1 MQGKQNGGS
10 SAEETERFI
19 DPADKKD
26 VATVDLSHLIKERR
40 EESDNQ
46 RNSQMEGIERSLC
59 SFFSVTLGSFFV
71 SLIGKQACCYVIFFF
86 PFCF

>member
-10 SAEETERFI
+10 SAEQTERFI

-26 VATVDLSHLIKERR
+26 VATIDRSHSIKERR
-40 EESDNQ
+40 EQSDNQ
-46 RNSQMEGIERSLC
+46 RNSQMEGIERSIC
-59 SFFSVTLGSFFV
+59 SYFSVKLGSCFV
-71 SLIGKQACCYVIFFF
+71 SLIGKQACCYVIFF